1 MPEENE
7 YKPHLNIR
15 CLSEN
20 SIGKQLLIGSY
31 TVKTIID
38 YFKDNEKLKEIY
50 KICKWMLNVE

>member
-1 MPEENE
+1 LPEENE

-50 KICKWMLNVE
+50 KICK